1 MNVNLL
7 LDKSKEICKANS
19 DSELADKLGISKQ
32 AISSYRK
39 GTRLP
44 DAVICE
50 ALAEITELPLT
61 KVLGIVGEA
70 RAISREEKAV
80 WRKLATLAATTLM
93 IGTGITCPNKS
104 QAQSINKNFSNENS
118 DNAYYVHQVGAYKAR
133 CLASPKN
140 GV

>member
-80 WRKLATLAATTLM
+80 WRRLATILGTTLM
-93 IGTGITCPNKS
+93 IGTGMTCPNPS
-104 QAQSINKNFSNENS
+104 QAKSISESSVMKVHIMPIMSAGEDGCEN
-118 DNAYYVHQVGAYKAR
+118 
-133 CLASPKN
+133 
-140 GV
+140 

>member
-7 LDKSKEICKANS
+7 LDKSREICKANS

-50 ALAEITELPLT
+50 A
-61 KVLGIVGEA
+61 
-70 RAISREEKAV
+70 
-80 WRKLATLAATTLM
+80 
-93 IGTGITCPNKS
+93 
-104 QAQSINKNFSNENS
+104 
-118 DNAYYVHQVGAYKAR
+118 
-133 CLASPKN
+133 
-140 GV
+140 